1 MAAQDRRINEG
12 RLVIAVG
19 LGPRCRR
26 RTRFIGPMLARLF
39 AGPGFAL
46 LLAGP
51 GFALLL
57 ATGSTQAQT
66 PGWPSKT
73 VRIVTTSAPGA
84 PTDIVARALSDR
96 LAVTLRHPVVVEN
109 KPGAGGNI
117 GAADVARA
125 VPDGHTWLVTTDTTL
140 TVNPLLYRNPGF
152 KVDSLQ
158 PVTYAARFNQMLV
171 CHPGAGID
179 SVKALV
185 AKAGSDRGF
194 TYASGGAGVPGHLAM
209 ELLLTQA
216 AVPMTHVPYKGPAP
230 AMTDVIAGQ
239 VACGFLA
246 GPTVVPQVRAG
257 RLIALGVS
265 GSKRSPMAPDVPTI
279 AETGFGDYDA
289 TFSVVVFAP
298 RGVPEPVL
306 DAFRKAVVDTLRND
320 EVVGRL
326 ATADLEAVGGTG
338 AEAARQLAADS
349 RKWGEVMKRV
359 GLKLD

>member
-1 MAAQDRRINEG
+1 MAAE
-12 RLVIAVG
+12 
-19 LGPRCRR
+19 PRPRR
-26 RTRFIGPMLARLF
+26 RRRMLLIGPGLALLF
-39 AGPGFAL
+39 A
-46 LLAGP
+46 
-51 GFALLL
+51 
-57 ATGSTQAQT
+57 TGAAQAQT
-66 PGWPSKT
+66 QGWPSKT
-73 VRIVTTSAPGA
+73 LRIVTTSAPGA
-84 PTDIVARALSDR
+84 PTDIVSRAISDR
-96 LAVTLRHPVVVEN
+96 LAVALKQPVVVEN

-125 VPDGHTWLVTTDTTL
+125 TPDGHTWLVTTDTTL
-140 TVNPLLYRNPGF
+140 TVNPLLYRNRGF
-152 KVDSLQ
+152 KADSLQ
-158 PVTYAARFNQMLV
+158 PVTYAARFSQMLV

-185 AKAGSDRGF
+185 AKAGSDRSL

-246 GPTVVPQVRAG
+246 GPTVMPQVRAG
-257 RLIALGVS
+257 KLVALGVS
-265 GSKRSPMAPDVPTI
+265 GRQRSPIAPEVPTI

-306 DAFRKAVVDTLRND
+306 DSFRKALVDALRQD
-320 EVVGRL
+320 EVARRL

-338 AEAARQLAADS
+338 AEATRQLAADS

-359 GLKLD
+359 ELKLD